1 MSADSRLQEGQRF
14 AGCIVA
20 REIGRGAHS
29 AVYAAFDET
38 AQEWRALKLLPASA
52 ARADPA
58 ADPAGGAAAHPVDP
72 AAGPGAALQRELA
85 AAARLRHPG
94 IVRVHGHGVSRGRP
108 WLLMEL
114 LPGTDLGRYTQPARR
129 LPVPVVAAI
138 GARLADA
145 LACAHAAGIVHRD
158 LKPANVML
166 DWASDRIVITDFG
179 LARAADA
186 ERTRTGLVLGSPAYM
201 APELLAG
208 QPPTPASDLYALGVL
223 LFQLLAARLPF
234 EAEGLGALLREVA
247 SAPPPD
253 LLALVPPPAD
263 PALPPLALVVRLLLA
278 KLPADRPADATRTAL
293 LLRQAGDVRA
303 DPAPGAP
310 VSRG

>member
-1 MSADSRLQEGQRF
+1 MGADSQLQEGQRF

-29 AVYAAFDET
+29 VVHAAFDEA
-38 AQEWRALKLLPASA
+38 AQEWRALKLLL
-52 ARADPA
+52 
-58 ADPAGGAAAHPVDP
+58 PAGGSDP
-72 AAGPGAALQRELA
+72 QPPDPGADPLQRELA
-85 AAARLRHPG
+85 AAAHLHHPG
-94 IVRVHGHGVSRGRP
+94 IVRLHRHGVSRGRP

-166 DWASDRIVITDFG
+166 DWASDRVVITDFG
-179 LARAADA
+179 LARADDA

-208 QPPTPASDLYALGVL
+208 QAPTPASDLYALGVL
-223 LFQLLAARLPF
+223 LFQLLACRLPF
-234 EAEGLGALLREVA
+234 EADGLGALLREVA
-247 SAPPPD
+247 GAPPPD
-253 LLALVPPPAD
+253 LLKLVPPPPD

-278 KLPADRPADATRTAL
+278 KQPAERPADAARAAL
-293 LLRQAGDVRA
+293 LLRQAGDVQA
-303 DPAPGAP
+303 GPPAAP
-310 VSRG
+310 SGDRQGPLSRG